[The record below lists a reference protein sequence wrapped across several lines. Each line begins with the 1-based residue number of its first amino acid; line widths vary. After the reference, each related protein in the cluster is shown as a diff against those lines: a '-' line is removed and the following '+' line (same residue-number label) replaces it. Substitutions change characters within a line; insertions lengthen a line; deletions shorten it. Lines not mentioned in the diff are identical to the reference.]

1 VWTSALHPRCCFS
14 LPAPLFIIR
23 AREHRANQQQLS
35 QAAITDR
42 DEWRGAGP
50 RDPGK
55 TRAARREPG
64 AAWHGNATQKGE
76 RRVELRQLRYFM
88 VVAEEGGF
96 SRAAERL
103 NIVQSAVS
111 QQIRALER
119 DLGIVL
125 FDRSSRRVRLSSAG
139 ERLLPEARAVLAA
152 ADRAR
157 EVAAGIIAGAEG
169 VLRMGTVPGDRL
181 YRALAGFAALAPR
194 VRVRLVKLPPAE
206 RLAAARAGLLDA
218 VLVRALPPGRAA
230 GLEAIPVWTD
240 PLYAALPAA
249 HRLAGEPEPSL
260 RQLAELPLRLAP
272 RDRNP
277 PFHDLITGALRAA
290 GVVPPPAAPFTS
302 LQATLAEIG
311 AGPPSWTVFYEVSG
325 LPPAPG
331 VVYRPLAG
339 LTVTTSLA
347 FPGGPPSP
355 VLRHLLRALGDGT
368 AEEPR
373 AAPAS
378 DGGPGERTGSG

>member
-1 VWTSALHPRCCFS
+1 M
-14 LPAPLFIIR
+14 
-23 AREHRANQQQLS
+23 
-35 QAAITDR
+35 
-42 DEWRGAGP
+42 
-50 RDPGK
+50 
-55 TRAARREPG
+55 
-64 AAWHGNATQKGE
+64 
-76 RRVELRQLRYFM
+76 ELRQLRYFT

-103 NIVQSAVS
+103 HIVQSAVS

-157 EVAAGIIAGAEG
+157 EVAADIIAGAEG
-169 VLRMGTVPGDRL
+169 VLRMGTIQAPGDRL

-194 VRVRLVKLPPAE
+194 VRVRLMKLPPAE

-218 VLVRALPPGRAA
+218 VLVRALPSGRAA
-230 GLEAIPVWTD
+230 GLEATPVWTD

-249 HRLAGEPEPSL
+249 HPLAGEPEPSL

-277 PFHDLITGALRAA
+277 PFHDLITTALRAA
-290 GVVPPPAAPFTS
+290 GAEPPLAAPFTG

-331 VVYRPLAG
+331 VVYRRLAG

-347 FPGGPPSP
+347 FPSGPPSP
-355 VLRHLLRALGDGT
+355 VLRHLLTALGDGT
-368 AEEPR
+368 TGKAG

-378 DGGPGERTGSG
+378 DEGPGERTGPG